1 MNNKMDLFSQ
11 EEPFLSV
18 QMVTKSFR
26 IASSKIDVLKGVSFS
41 ARRGEWLALVGA
53 SGSGKTTLLD
63 IVGTISRPD
72 TGRVLIDGVDTTAM
86 SSRQTVLFRRKKIG
100 FVFQSYHLLPELT
113 VLENAMLPGMLE
125 GKAVRVCRKRAESL
139 LERLG
144 LSHRLAHRPNELS
157 GGEQQRVAIA
167 RALQNEPE
175 LLLADEPT
183 GNLDS
188 VTGKGILEIF
198 RSIHDEGKMT
208 IVMVTHDHT
217 IAALADRILEL
228 RDGCFYQ

>member
-72 TGRVLIDGVDTTAM
+72 TGRVLIDGADTTAM
-86 SSRQTVLFRRKKIG
+86 SSRQTVLCRRRKIG

-125 GKAVRVCRKRAESL
+125 GKTVRVCRERAESL

-198 RSIHDEGKMT
+198 RSIHEEGKMT
-208 IVMVTHDHT
+208 IVMVTHDRS